1 MHSLVNGIVKYFNIK
16 PIIVGPGVK
25 TGINLSRMNPGE
37 VGADKIVNLVAGYE
51 LFGGPALVIDYGTA
65 TTYDVVTDDGT
76 FLAGVIVPGIR
87 TSANALVQGAA
98 RLPEI
103 EIVKPDT
110 ILATRTVSCMQAG
123 LVYSV
128 VGETKHNI
136 AQMKEQTGFGNIKVI
151 ATGGL
156 GKMIAQEVEEIDYYG
171 GMVTLQGIELI

>member
-1 MHSLVNGIVKYFNIK
+1 MLLALDVGNTNITIGVFRRKEIIESFRITTKIQRTSDEYGMIISDLLQAKGKDCKEVKAAIICSVVPNIMHSLVNGIVKYFNIK

-87 TSANALVQGAA
+87 TSANALVQERQDCR
-98 RLPEI
+98 RLR
-103 EIVKPDT
+103 
-110 ILATRTVSCMQAG
+110 L
-123 LVYSV
+123 
-128 VGETKHNI
+128 
-136 AQMKEQTGFGNIKVI
+136 
-151 ATGGL
+151 
-156 GKMIAQEVEEIDYYG
+156 
-171 GMVTLQGIELI
+171 